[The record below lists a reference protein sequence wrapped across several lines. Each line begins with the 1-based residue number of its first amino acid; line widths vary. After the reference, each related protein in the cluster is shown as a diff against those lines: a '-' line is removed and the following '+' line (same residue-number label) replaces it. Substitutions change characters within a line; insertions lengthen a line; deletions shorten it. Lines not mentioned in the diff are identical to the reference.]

1 MGSIVDFE
9 KLTAN
14 SEFSKAYKQGKR
26 WHTQSVV
33 IFYKEDLEKKI
44 GFTAS
49 KKVGNAV
56 KRNFAKR
63 RMRSL
68 FFEFKQNLQDGI
80 YVIVAKDQIC
90 TMPYESIKKEFIWA
104 FKRLGVYLL

>member
-1 MGSIVDFE
+1 
-9 KLTAN
+9 
-14 SEFSKAYKQGKR
+14 
-26 WHTQSVV
+26 
-33 IFYKEDLEKKI
+33 
-44 GFTAS
+44 
-49 KKVGNAV
+49 
-56 KRNFAKR
+56 
-63 RMRSL
+63 MRSL